1 MPLLQF
7 SFTPAFTKSRTPV
20 QIQSTS
26 AYRIYLRSSI
36 SHLNYSGNKLALLM
50 ISDLGGR
57 ALCSLPIAYTTFA
70 SYEAPQN
77 QHLTSY
83 AYKHSSVTI
92 LH

>member
-1 MPLLQF
+1 
-7 SFTPAFTKSRTPV
+7 
-20 QIQSTS
+20 
-26 AYRIYLRSSI
+26 
-36 SHLNYSGNKLALLM
+36 M